1 MSSNPRTGS
10 KNKVNNDPVDE
21 LKRRSRRRLVGSIA
35 LFLFA
40 VIVVPALVEKE
51 PSKKDA
57 PIELVVPSRPNSDP
71 KADFASNEEV
81 LDSNAAKATV
91 DKPAADK
98 PAVDKPAAEKPKAE
112 PAPVET
118 TRPEPVAEAPQPEVK
133 FDAKPLATTD
143 PKKDLKPEPKA
154 VAKAEPKKADAPK
167 VEPKVEA
174 KAEPKSEPKAEP
186 TKPTEDPIAKFAQG
200 EVLWVQVT
208 ALKDG
213 VHAEQIRS
221 ELVSKGF
228 PAKVESVKAGD
239 SKVYRVRVGPLAG
252 QDKANQT
259 KAALA
264 KQGYS
269 GRVVQ

>member
-40 VIVVPALVEKE
+40 IIVVPALVEKE
-51 PSKKDA
+51 PAKKDA
-57 PIELVVPSRPNSDP
+57 PVELVVPSRPNSDP
-71 KADFASNEEV
+71 KADFANDEGV
-81 LDSNAAKATV
+81 ADTKAAKPTLDEPAPNSVAPDSKPTAASEKPSAPEAPKVAT
-91 DKPAADK
+91 A
-98 PAVDKPAAEKPKAE
+98 PKAE
-112 PAPVET
+112 PAPKVE
-118 TRPEPVAEAPQPEVK
+118 PAPKAEPVPKPAPEVK
-133 FDAKPLATTD
+133 FDAKPLAKTEA
-143 PKKDLKPEPKA
+143 PKETKPVPKA
-154 VAKAEPKKADAPK
+154 EPK
-167 VEPKVEA
+167 VEPKVEPA
-174 KAEPKSEPKAEP
+174 
-186 TKPTEDPIAKFAQG
+186 KPTEDPIAKFAQG

-213 VHAEQIRS
+213 AHAEQIRS

-228 PAKVESVKAGD
+228 PAKVESVNAGA

-264 KQGYS
+264 KQGYN

>member
-1 MSSNPRTGS
+1 MSSNPRAGS

-71 KADFASNEEV
+71 KADLTSNEGA
-81 LDSNAAKATV
+81 LDSDAAKATV
-91 DKPAADK
+91 DKPAA
-98 PAVDKPAAEKPKAE
+98 EKPKVDE
-112 PAPVET
+112 PAP
-118 TRPEPVAEAPQPEVK
+118 AEAAPAEPPKPEVK

-143 PKKDLKPEPKA
+143 PKKDLKPEPKPA
-154 VAKAEPKKADAPK
+154 AKA
-167 VEPKVEA
+167 EPKVEA
-174 KAEPKSEPKAEP
+174 KAEPKVEPA
-186 TKPTEDPIAKFAQG
+186 KPTEDPIAKFAQG